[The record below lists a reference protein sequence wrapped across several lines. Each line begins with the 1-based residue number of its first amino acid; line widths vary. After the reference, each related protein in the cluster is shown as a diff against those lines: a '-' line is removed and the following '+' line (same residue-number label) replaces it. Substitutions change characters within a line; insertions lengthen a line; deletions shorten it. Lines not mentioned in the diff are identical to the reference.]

1 MHATK
6 RPASHMRIQHQLDAV
21 FIHRLRL
28 PTSQKCGMKGR
39 ERQQHSVAERVVT
52 KHTHEAQTSPIITE
66 DHDGPK
72 ADRKS
77 SAR

>member
-1 MHATK
+1 MRATK
-6 RPASHMRIQHQLDAV
+6 RPAPHMRIQHQLDAV
-21 FIHRLRL
+21 FIH
-28 PTSQKCGMKGR
+28 R

-52 KHTHEAQTSPIITE
+52 KHTHEAQTSPITTG
-66 DHDGPK
+66 DHDGPQ